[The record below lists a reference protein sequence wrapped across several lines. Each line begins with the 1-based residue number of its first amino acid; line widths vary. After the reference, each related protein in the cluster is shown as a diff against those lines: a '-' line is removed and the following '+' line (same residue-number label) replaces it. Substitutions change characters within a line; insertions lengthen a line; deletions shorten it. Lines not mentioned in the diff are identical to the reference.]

1 MGGDRQSTWEHM
13 AQTNNKP
20 CAQHTETFGGQP
32 GHTSRTVTT
41 SMQARTY
48 IVYPVGC
55 EKNKKPWF
63 LSKGPMLGASCRRKM
78 LMTDASL
85 TGWGVNLEGRSSQGL
100 WKDHNLSWLINH
112 LEMLAVFLV
121 LKNFQADLRGPPCA
135 RPLRQHIG
143 GLLHKSLGGFA
154 VMSTLQTCVPNP
166 SVVPREVV
174 FFSNSLHPG
183 VPQYMARHP
192 VETGAEARGMEVVEL
207 IWREFG
213 QAQVY
218 LFASRETSHCPL
230 WFSLMH
236 PAHLGLDA
244 MMHTWPRF
252 RLYAFPPIALLL

>member
-1 MGGDRQSTWEHM
+1 
-13 AQTNNKP
+13 
-20 CAQHTETFGGQP
+20 
-32 GHTSRTVTT
+32 
-41 SMQARTY
+41 
-48 IVYPVGC
+48 
-55 EKNKKPWF
+55 
-63 LSKGPMLGASCRRKM
+63 M
-78 LMTDASL
+78 LMIDASL
-85 TGWGVNLEGRSSQGL
+85 TGWGAILEGRSSQGL

-112 LEMLAVFLV
+112 LETLAVFLE
-121 LKNFQADLRGPPCA
+121 LKNFLADLRGPPCA

-183 VPQYMARHP
+183 VPQYMGRHP
-192 VETGAEARGMEVVEL
+192 VETGAESRGMEVVEM

-252 RLYAFPPIALLL
+252 RLYAFPPIALLPWVLERVRRDRVLLLLIALRWPGRLWFPDIISLLDGSPLELPVRRDLLSQAGGSIFHPQPELWASPRRGPSS